1 MYMFFFRIENIEAT
15 SVPNQMTGIQWIS
28 WIRGRKGRGVLL
40 LKIAKVD
47 VRSNCVCLKLRYSI
61 HAYCILGFLFY
72 GKRTTSKI
80 IVIEK
85 ALNIIFN
92 NYYLRAEDT
101 SDLFVASGEGPK
113 FFQNLH
119 LSINVFLRIY
129 ELEICPK
136 RQPNLFSTKVVNS
149 VDDSVSK
156 VCILS
161 KFLKISLFS
170 EA

>member
-1 MYMFFFRIENIEAT
+1 FYY
-15 SVPNQMTGIQWIS
+15 
-28 WIRGRKGRGVLL
+28 

-61 HAYCILGFLFY
+61 HAYCILSEAVSLY
-72 GKRTTSKI
+72 GKRDEQF

-92 NYYLRAEDT
+92 NYYLRAEVT

-119 LSINVFLRIY
+119 QSINVFLRIY
-129 ELEICPK
+129 ELEIRAK
-136 RQPNLFSTKVVNS
+136 RQQIYFHQKLST
-149 VDDSVSK
+149 
-156 VCILS
+156 L
-161 KFLKISLFS
+161 
-170 EA
+170 

>member
-1 MYMFFFRIENIEAT
+1 MVEDWVLVSSHYCYLVSRKKNSNSQPCF
-15 SVPNQMTGIQWIS
+15 NQFSCMKPTTK
-28 WIRGRKGRGVLL
+28 REYKFYY

-92 NYYLRAEDT
+92 NYYLRAEVT

-129 ELEICPK
+129 ELEIRAK
-136 RQPNLFSTKVVNS
+136 RQPNLFSTKS
-149 VDDSVSK
+149 
-156 VCILS
+156 CQLRR
-161 KFLKISLFS
+161 
-170 EA
+170 